1 VVLSLNRGLERGAE
15 VLADKVGGTARLKVV
30 LLLGA
35 VLGVSTADTGAV
47 SAVAPQLESALRIGN
62 VEIGLLVTVS
72 ALAGAAGMLPTG
84 WITDRGNRTH
94 LVTVA
99 VTCWGAAELASAL
112 APDYTFL
119 LFVRLAL
126 GVLSAV
132 SGPTIA
138 SLTGDF
144 FPARERSKIFGYILT
159 GELVGA
165 GLGILIA
172 GLVTSVSS
180 WRFGFGVLA
189 LPSFFVAW
197 SIHHWL
203 VEPAR
208 GGQSH
213 IERGAE
219 TILSAED
226 VADGVVPDTPD
237 PAGEPED
244 ESVLDREDVAVQ
256 EQVKEMDID
265 PEDGVV
271 AERDPMELGWWESF
285 CYVLRVQT
293 NRELI
298 VASALGYFFLTGVE
312 TFALIFIKEHFGIGQ
327 GLATVVVLAVGL
339 ASVVGT
345 VTGGRLTDALLRRGH
360 IEVRVLIPAAAFGV
374 AVLAF
379 IPATVVTTL
388 VIAVPLFMVVGFC
401 ITAPNP
407 GLDAARLDV
416 MPTRMWGRAEAV
428 RSFLRSI
435 LQAFAPLVFGLV
447 STAFGATSIGFG
459 SSSGIGAHAKAPPV
473 HTGLEQTFL
482 IMTSALAV
490 AAYFSWRACHPY
502 LVDVAAAARTDELF
516 PPEGAPAPEG
526 ESGTRRRRSAGA
538 RRSGARRRRA

>member
-1 VVLSLNRGLERGAE
+1 MLLSLNRGLERGAE
-15 VLADKVGGTARLKVV
+15 MLADKVGGTARLKVV

-84 WITDRGNRTH
+84 WITDRGNRMH

-99 VTCWGAAELASAL
+99 VTCWGAAEIVSAL

-165 GLGILIA
+165 GFGILIA

-189 LPSFFVAW
+189 LPSFLVAW

-213 IERGAE
+213 LERGAE
-219 TILSAED
+219 TIVSAED
-226 VADGVVPDTPD
+226 VADGVVPDTP
-237 PAGEPED
+237 EPEEPDD

-256 EQVKEMDID
+256 EQVKQMDID

-285 CYVLRVQT
+285 CYVLRVRT

-327 GLATVVVLAVGL
+327 GLATLVVLAVGL

-360 IEVRVLIPAAAFGV
+360 IEVRVLIPAAAFAI

-388 VIAVPLFMVVGFC
+388 IVAVPLFMVVGFC
-401 ITAPNP
+401 VTAPNP

-447 STAFGATSIGFG
+447 STVFGATSIGFG
-459 SSSGIGAHAKAPPV
+459 SSSGIGTHAKAPPV

-482 IMTSALAV
+482 IMASALAV

-502 LVDVAAAARTDELF
+502 LVDVAAAARTDDLF
-516 PPEGAPAPEG
+516 PPEGASSDEDQ
-526 ESGTRRRRSAGA
+526 STKRRGRS
-538 RRSGARRRRA
+538 SGARRRRA